1 MSITLLG
8 SKTSWLMGFPFSDD
22 PDGRLGDVHDGEG
35 PVGADLHADA
45 AGGALVG
52 DDPVG
57 VPHEGVLLAEADA
70 HVAAHAELLVDHH
83 DAQLVALEGL
93 RRADHHAVAALVAE
107 DGLAAAVLVGLDLE
121 GRLGR
126 VVHLEDL
133 DGALHL
139 TLMVAVAPCVA
150 LLEIDH
156 QLFHG
161 SKASGLGPVD
171 YTSIWD
177 GQATPDVRLVRA
189 RTPGNGRG
197 SHFGVEALPAD
208 EVGSCGL

>member
-22 PDGRLGDVHDGEG
+22 PNGRLGDVHDGEG
-35 PVGADLHADA
+35 PVGADFDA
-45 AGGALVG
+45 NATGCALVG
-52 DDPVG
+52 DDPIG
-57 VPHEGVLLAEADA
+57 VPHEGILLAEADA
-70 HVAAHAELLVDHH
+70 HVAPHAELLVDHH
-83 DAQLVALEGL
+83 DAQLVALEGF

-121 GRLGR
+121 RGLGGIS
-126 VVHLEDL
+126 HLENL

-139 TLMVAVAPCVA
+139 ALVIAVAPCIA

-171 YTSIWD
+171 YTSIRD
-177 GQATPDVRLVRA
+177 GHATPDVRLVRA

-208 EVGSCGL
+208 E